1 MHRQLDSWHLIDV
14 RGDCR
19 FTLIAGNHSARYLQG
34 CKVLGEVFNKCLANL
49 LHGQVV
55 AGRNNIAFHN
65 NRIHCLTFFHKVC
78 ERIHYRLK
86 LRAGTKLG
94 HLYAPNK

>member
-1 MHRQLDSWHLIDV
+1 MVGH
-14 RGDCR
+14 
-19 FTLIAGNHSARYLQG
+19 NY
-34 CKVLGEVFNKCLANL
+34 
-49 LHGQVV
+49 
-55 AGRNNIAFHN
+55 IAFHN

-78 ERIHYRLK
+78 EQTCCRFK